1 MKPARAEMV
10 EEAGGETRARAEP
23 TTQRI
28 LVRDLV
34 LTSSVGLSDAERATP
49 QRICLNLEIQ
59 VTPQRPRHDR
69 IDEVVNYSSL
79 VRQIRQVF
87 ATLDSPRLL
96 ETVSGQLADVCLA
109 EPRVE
114 WVRVRLEKLDRY
126 ADAASVGLDMLYHAP
141 GNPTPGDH

>member
-1 MKPARAEMV
+1 MAE
-10 EEAGGETRARAEP
+10 ETGAETGARAEP

-28 LVRDLV
+28 VVRDLV
-34 LTSSVGLSDAERATP
+34 LSSSVGVSDAERAAP

-59 VTPQRPRHDR
+59 VAPRRPRHDR

-79 VRQIRQVF
+79 VRKIRQVF
-87 ATLDSPRLL
+87 AEMDSPRLL
-96 ETVSGQLADVCLA
+96 ETVSGRLADVCLA

-126 ADAASVGLDMLYHAP
+126 ADAAGIGVDMLYHAP
-141 GNPTPGDH
+141 GADLAEES